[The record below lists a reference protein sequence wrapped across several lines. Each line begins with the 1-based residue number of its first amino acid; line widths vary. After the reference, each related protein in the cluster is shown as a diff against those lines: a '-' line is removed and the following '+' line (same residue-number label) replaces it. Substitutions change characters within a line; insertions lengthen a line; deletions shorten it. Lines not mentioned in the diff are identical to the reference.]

1 MEFVAKGAVSDRH
14 IHYLFKIDPFG
25 MPRLG
30 NLSKYVTRPSLVSA
44 KKHVEKFGKYMRVN
58 CEESKKRS
66 RSANKHGLWDV
77 RGGSRIFSRGGGR
90 IFKNFSKN
98 FVDLFF

>member
-1 MEFVAKGAVSDRH
+1 MVFVSKGAGSDRH

-58 CEESKKRS
+58 CEESKKEAAQQIS
-66 RSANKHGLWDV
+66 MVYVTS
-77 RGGSRIFSRGGGR
+77 
-90 IFKNFSKN
+90 
-98 FVDLFF
+98 LFIHELLRW